1 MGMWLYL
8 VVLLNGKMVQFLGD
22 EVELEEGTYRFFLDG
37 EIIGEFKKDNIAGY
51 FMQEMEEIDDEDY

>member
-1 MGMWLYL
+1 MWLYL